1 MAICRPNPV
10 APPVTIATLPRHP
23 LPIGNGR
30 GSSSAVPLASGA
42 SYSHEGRWPK
52 PKGGDGMK
60 TEGTGRS
67 GAGQGAV
74 VNSVNTERVT
84 VNRPVTPLQFT
95 VYCFPFTQLYLNS
108 MLRKY
113 GGWLLL
119 GVAGAFAWGML
130 ALHRGETISA
140 AWLVLAAVGTYL
152 LGFRFYSRF
161 LADRVFD
168 VNDRR
173 ATPAERLSNGR
184 DFVPTQRWVLFGH
197 HFAAIA
203 GAGPLVGPVLAAQ
216 FGYLPGVLWIVF
228 GVVLGGAVQDFV
240 ILFGSMRR
248 DGKSLGQMAKEETGP
263 VTGLLAMVAV
273 LAIMVI
279 LLAVLALVV
288 VNALKDSPW
297 GVFTILCTIPIAI
310 LMGFWMK
317 IWRPGRTLE
326 ASLVGVVLLLAALVA
341 GRYVA
346 QSESLAPYFTYSGLQ
361 IAYGM
366 IAYGFIAS
374 VLPVWMLLCPRDY
387 LSTFMKIGTILLL
400 ALGILLVLPPLKLPA
415 ITRFV
420 DGTGPVFAG
429 KLFPFAFITIAC
441 GAISGFHALV
451 ASGTTPKM
459 LMRESDAR
467 LIGYGGMLME
477 SFVAVMALC
486 AAALLDPGIYFAINA
501 PLATLGGSVHSAV
514 EVIRQWGFTVTPE
527 QIEGLAASVGEKT
540 LLGRTGGAPSL
551 AVGMAHIFSNAFGA
565 GLTALW
571 YHFAI
576 MFEALFILTTVDTG
590 TRVGRFML
598 QELAGH
604 LWHPLGRTSWYPS
617 TVLASALV
625 VAAWGYFLVQGVL
638 DPLGGINSLWP
649 LFGISNQLLASVALC
664 VGTTLIIKRGKARHA
679 WVTLLPLAWVLI
691 ATFTAGWQKVF
702 ADDPRLG
709 FLSHASSIAEQVAA
723 GQMEGARGARLIF
736 NDRLDAVVTLS
747 FMIVTL
753 LVVLASARE
762 WVLVLTRRKPAHAK
776 ESPFVETAYAG

>member
-1 MAICRPNPV
+1 MSFKHIGWVLV
-10 APPVTIATLPRHP
+10 A
-23 LPIGNGR
+23 
-30 GSSSAVPLASGA
+30 LA
-42 SYSHEGRWPK
+42 
-52 PKGGDGMK
+52 
-60 TEGTGRS
+60 
-67 GAGQGAV
+67 GAV
-74 VNSVNTERVT
+74 
-84 VNRPVTPLQFT
+84 
-95 VYCFPFTQLYLNS
+95 
-108 MLRKY
+108 
-113 GGWLLL
+113 
-119 GVAGAFAWGML
+119 AWGVL

-152 LGFRFYSRF
+152 VAYRFYSRF
-161 LADRVFD
+161 LAYRVFQL
-168 VNDRR
+168 NDRR

-184 DFVPTQRWVLFGH
+184 DYVPTSRWVLFGH

-216 FGYLPGVLWIVF
+216 FGYLPGTIWLVF
-228 GVVLGGAVQDFV
+228 GVVLGGAVQDFI

-297 GVFTILCTIPIAI
+297 GVFTILCTLPIAVI
-310 LMGFWMK
+310 MGFWMK
-317 IWRPGRTLE
+317 VWRPGKTLE
-326 ASLVGVVLLLAALVA
+326 ASAFGVFLLLLALVG

-346 QSESLAPYFTYSGLQ
+346 ESATLAPYFTHSGVT

-415 ITRFV
+415 VTQFV

-459 LMRESDAR
+459 LTRESDAR

-477 SFVAVMALC
+477 SFVAVMAMC

-501 PLATLGGSVHSAV
+501 PLATLGGNVHSAV
-514 EVIRQWGFTVTPE
+514 EVIRGWGFTVTASD
-527 QIEGLAASVGEKT
+527 IEGLAASVGEKT

-551 AVGMAHIFSNAFGA
+551 AVGMAHIFSNAFGQ
-565 GLTALW
+565 GLMALW

-598 QELAGH
+598 QELAGQV
-604 LWHPLGRTSWYPS
+604 WRPLGRTSWYPS

-625 VAAWGYFLVQGVL
+625 VAGWGYFLVQGVL

-664 VGTTLIIKRGKARHA
+664 VGTTLLIKSGKVRYA
-679 WVTLLPLAWVLI
+679 WVTVLPLAWLLTVTL
-691 ATFTAGWQKVF
+691 TAGWQKVF

-709 FLSHASSIAEQVAA
+709 FLAHAATVGEQVAS
-723 GQMEGARGARLIF
+723 GAVEASRGARLIF
-736 NDRLDAVVTLS
+736 NDRLDAVVTLA
-747 FMIVTL
+747 FMVITV
-753 LVVLASARE
+753 LVVLSSARE
-762 WVLVLTRRKPAHAK
+762 WILILTRRKPATAK
-776 ESPFVETAYAG
+776 ESPFVETVYAG

>member
-1 MAICRPNPV
+1 M
-10 APPVTIATLPRHP
+10 
-23 LPIGNGR
+23 
-30 GSSSAVPLASGA
+30 
-42 SYSHEGRWPK
+42 
-52 PKGGDGMK
+52 
-60 TEGTGRS
+60 
-67 GAGQGAV
+67 
-74 VNSVNTERVT
+74 
-84 VNRPVTPLQFT
+84 
-95 VYCFPFTQLYLNS
+95 
-108 MLRKY
+108 
-113 GGWLLL
+113 
-119 GVAGAFAWGML
+119 
-130 ALHRGETISA
+130 
-140 AWLVLAAVGTYL
+140 VLAAVGTYL
-152 LGFRFYSRF
+152 LAYRFYSRF
-161 LADRVFD
+161 LATRVLGL
-168 VNDRR
+168 NDRR
-173 ATPAERLSNGR
+173 ATPAERLANGR
-184 DFVPTQRWVLFGH
+184 DFVPTSRWVLFGH

-216 FGYLPGVLWIVF
+216 FGYLPGTIWLVF
-228 GVVLGGAVQDFV
+228 GVVLGGAVQDFI

-297 GVFTILCTIPIAI
+297 GVFTILCTLPIAI
-310 LMGFWMK
+310 IMGFWMK
-317 IWRPGRTLE
+317 VWRPGRTLE
-326 ASLVGVVLLLAALVA
+326 ASAFGVALLLIALVG

-346 QSESLAPYFTYSGLQ
+346 ESPAIAPYFTYSGLT

-366 IAYGFIAS
+366 IAYGFVAS

-400 ALGILLVLPPLKLPA
+400 AIGIVLVLPPLKLPA
-415 ITRFV
+415 VTQFI

-459 LMRESDAR
+459 LTRESDAR

-501 PLATLGGSVHSAV
+501 PLTTLGGSVQSAA
-514 EVIRQWGFTVTPE
+514 EVIRGWGFSVTPE
-527 QIEGLAASVGEKT
+527 QIDALATSVGEKT

-551 AVGMAHIFSNAFGA
+551 AVGMAHIFSSAFGQ
-565 GLTALW
+565 GLMALW

-598 QELAGH
+598 QELAGQ
-604 LWHPLGRTSWYPS
+604 LWRPLGRTSWYPS

-625 VAAWGYFLVQGVL
+625 VGGWGYFLVQGVL

-664 VGTTLIIKRGKARHA
+664 VGTTLIIKSGKARYA
-679 WVTLLPLAWVLI
+679 WVTLLPLAWLLA
-691 ATFTAGWQKVF
+691 ATLTAGWQKVF
-702 ADDPRLG
+702 AGDPRLG
-709 FLSHASSIAEQVAA
+709 FLSHAAAVAEQ
-723 GQMEGARGARLIF
+723 MSTGAVSASVGARLIF
-736 NDRLDAVVTLS
+736 NDRLDAALTMIFMVITVLVLLS
-747 FMIVTL
+747 
-753 LVVLASARE
+753 SARE
-762 WVLVLTRRKPAHAK
+762 WVLVLTRRKPAQAK

>member
-1 MAICRPNPV
+1 MPFK
-10 APPVTIATLPRHP
+10 H
-23 LPIGNGR
+23 IGW
-30 GSSSAVPLASGA
+30 VLLA
-42 SYSHEGRWPK
+42 
-52 PKGGDGMK
+52 
-60 TEGTGRS
+60 
-67 GAGQGAV
+67 
-74 VNSVNTERVT
+74 
-84 VNRPVTPLQFT
+84 
-95 VYCFPFTQLYLNS
+95 
-108 MLRKY
+108 
-113 GGWLLL
+113 
-119 GVAGAFAWGML
+119 VAGAVAWGVL

-152 LGFRFYSRF
+152 LAYRFYSRF
-161 LADRVFD
+161 LGYRVLGL
-168 VNDRR
+168 NDRR
-173 ATPAERLSNGR
+173 ATPAERLTNGR
-184 DFVPTQRWVLFGH
+184 DFVPTSRWVLFGH

-216 FGYLPGVLWIVF
+216 FGYLPGTIWIVF

-263 VTGLLAMVAV
+263 ITGLLAMVAV

-317 IWRPGRTLE
+317 VWRPGRTLE
-326 ASLVGVVLLLAALVA
+326 ASAFGVLLLLLALVG
-341 GRYVA
+341 GRYIA
-346 QSESLAPYFTYSGLQ
+346 QSSLLAPYFTHSGLAL
-361 IAYGM
+361 AYGM

-400 ALGILLVLPPLKLPA
+400 ALGILLVLPELKLPA
-415 ITRFV
+415 VTRFV

-459 LMRESDAR
+459 LTRESDAR

-477 SFVAVMALC
+477 SFVAIMALC

-501 PLATLGGSVHSAV
+501 PLATLGGSVHSAA
-514 EVIRQWGFTVTPE
+514 EVIRGWGFTVTPE
-527 QIEGLAASVGEKT
+527 QIDGLAASVGETT

-551 AVGMAHIFSNAFGA
+551 AVGMAHIFSNAFGS
-565 GLTALW
+565 GLMALW

-598 QELAGH
+598 QELAGQ
-604 LWHPLGRTSWYPS
+604 LWRPLGRTSWYPS
-617 TVLASALV
+617 TVLASALI
-625 VAAWGYFLVQGVL
+625 VAGWGYFLVQGVL

-664 VGTTLIIKRGKARHA
+664 VGTTLIIKSGKTRYA
-679 WVTLLPLAWVLI
+679 WVTLLPLAWLLA
-691 ATFTAGWQKVF
+691 ATLTAGWQKVF
-702 ADDPRLG
+702 AADPRLG
-709 FLSHASSIAEQVAA
+709 FLAHAALIGEQMAA
-723 GQMEGARGARLIF
+723 GTMEASRGARLIF
-736 NDRLDAVVTLS
+736 NDRLDAVVTVTFMVVTILVFLS
-747 FMIVTL
+747 
-753 LVVLASARE
+753 SARE
-762 WVLVLTRRKPAHAK
+762 WVLVLTRRKPARAK